1 MPRGIVGAMIG
12 GLTAEKRGEV
22 LDGFIRAAIDA
33 GEAIMAVYGS
43 DFAVTIKS
51 DASPVTEADA
61 AAEAIILTALAAL
74 LPDIPVIAEEEV
86 AAGRVPRID
95 GTFLLVDPLDG
106 TKEFVERRGDFTVN
120 IALVEDSAPTL
131 GVVYAPVER
140 RLYAGDAAA
149 GIAWTAKVG
158 EDGVIGLRETMRVRP
173 LPTGGL
179 SAVASR
185 AHCSAETD
193 AYLAQFTIAD
203 RVSRGSS
210 LKICMVARGQADL
223 YPRLAPTCEW
233 DIAAGDAILRA
244 AGGRLNAPEGAPMRY
259 GKSRFFN
266 VGFVA
271 AGGFDPPPIAP
282 FLALDQGARK
292 KAH

>member
-1 MPRGIVGAMIG
+1 MIG
-12 GLTAEKRGEV
+12 GLTQEKRGEAIE
-22 LDGFIRAAIDA
+22 GFARAAIEA
-33 GEAIMAVYGS
+33 GEAIMAVYNS

-61 AAEAIILTALAAL
+61 AAEAIILKVLAAL

-86 AAGRVPRID
+86 SAGRIPDVD

-106 TKEFVERRGDFTVN
+106 TKEFVDRRGDFTVN
-120 IALVEDSAPTL
+120 IALVENAVPTL

-140 RLYAGDAAA
+140 RLYTGDTET
-149 GIAWTAKVG
+149 GVAWTALVG
-158 EDGVIGLRETMRVRP
+158 EGGVIGPREAMRVRP

-193 AYLAQFTIAD
+193 AYLAQFTVAD

-210 LKICMVARGQADL
+210 LKICMVARGEADI

-233 DIAAGDAILRA
+233 DIAAGDAVLRA
-244 AGGRLNAPEGAPMRY
+244 AGGRLNAPDGAPMRY
-259 GKSRFFN
+259 GKPRFFN
-266 VGFVA
+266 IGFVA

-282 FLALDQGARK
+282 FMALDQAVPK
-292 KAH
+292 KAY